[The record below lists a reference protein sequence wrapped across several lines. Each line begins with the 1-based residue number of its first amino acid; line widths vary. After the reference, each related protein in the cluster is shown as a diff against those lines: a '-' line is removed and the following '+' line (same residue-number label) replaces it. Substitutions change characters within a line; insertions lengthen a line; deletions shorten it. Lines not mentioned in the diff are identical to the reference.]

1 MTLFIALMV
10 IGRFFGFQKMFGF
23 PIKDLTRS
31 DVTDQVKIV
40 TKSEPQ
46 RYSKLYLKKIIV
58 KNYFTITS
66 PNIVGWRVQ

>member
-10 IGRFFGFQKMFGF
+10 IGRSFGFQKMFGF

-40 TKSEPQ
+40 TKSEP
-46 RYSKLYLKKIIV
+46 
-58 KNYFTITS
+58 
-66 PNIVGWRVQ
+66 